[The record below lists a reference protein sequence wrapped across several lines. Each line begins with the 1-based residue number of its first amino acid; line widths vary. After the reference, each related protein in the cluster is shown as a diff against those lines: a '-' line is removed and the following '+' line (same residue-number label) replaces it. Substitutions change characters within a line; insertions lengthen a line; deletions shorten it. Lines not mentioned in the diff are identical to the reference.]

1 MPYLIGMILGDVLG
15 RIGFFRAAG
24 ATLLLGGVALLA
36 YRLAAA
42 NLDPAMAYG
51 AAAAAPLALFGWA
64 IWHPAASRL
73 RLWIVDGVYLAARL
87 AMWWAAAAFAI
98 GLVAAQ
104 FRIDCWLAGEWP
116 QAATAGFFWL
126 VQRALGAQVARSHR
140 IMGERSV
147 IELDA

>member
-24 ATLLLGGVALLA
+24 AALLLGRVAFLA
-36 YRLAAA
+36 YRLVVA
-42 NLDPAMAYG
+42 NLDPAMAYR
-51 AAAAAPLALFGWA
+51 AAIAAPLAVFGWA
-64 IWHPAASRL
+64 IWHPAASRF

-98 GLVAAQ
+98 GLFVAE
-104 FRIDCWLAGEWP
+104 FRIDRWLSQEWP
-116 QAATAGFFWL
+116 QAATAAFFWL

-147 IELDA
+147 IEVDA

>member
-24 ATLLLGGVALLA
+24 AALLLGAVGFLA
-36 YRLAAA
+36 YRLVAA
-42 NLDPAMAYG
+42 NFDPAMAYG
-51 AAAAAPLALFGWA
+51 AAVAAPLAMFGWA

-87 AMWWAAAAFAI
+87 AMWWAGIAFAI
-98 GLVAAQ
+98 GLVVAE
-104 FRIDCWLAGEWP
+104 FRIDHWLSQEWP
-116 QAATAGFFWL
+116 QAATAEFFWL

-147 IELDA
+147 IEVDA